1 MSDTDE
7 DGDAEP
13 AVELGDGP
21 AVDGEP
27 VARVAARLTWP
38 ATRSEIN
45 AQEGDAVVRTPDGP
59 TQLTDVLDESDVP
72 LYESRSEFR
81 AAVTDVV
88 GDGPVATE

>member
-21 AVDGEP
+21 AVEGEP

-38 ATRSEIN
+38 ATQSEIE

-59 TQLTDVLDESDVP
+59 TPLTDVLDASDVP

>member
-1 MSDTDE
+1 MSETDE
-7 DGDAEP
+7 DADAEP

-21 AVDGEP
+21 AVEGEP

-38 ATRSEIN
+38 ATQSEIE
-45 AQEGDAVVRTPDGP
+45 AQERDAVVRTPDGP
-59 TQLTDVLDESDVP
+59 TPLAEILDASDVP

>member
-1 MSDTDE
+1 MSETDE
-7 DGDAEP
+7 DADAEP
-13 AVELGDGP
+13 AVELGEGP
-21 AVDGEP
+21 AVEGEP

-38 ATRSEIN
+38 ATRSEVQT
-45 AQEGDAVVRTPDGP
+45 QEGNAVVRTPDGP
-59 TQLTDVLDESDVP
+59 AQLTEVLEESDVP